1 MKYVMFEKRMSDG
14 CSHMVPVIFPNTL
27 VHDEVA
33 NALTLGP
40 LKGYIPCSAGEISP
54 LDMQPHGESTTLGLK
69 ADEERDETVI
79 RLNDYGGAFIG

>member
-14 CSHMVPVIFPNTL
+14 CSHKVPVIFPNTL

-40 LKGYIPCSAGEISP
+40 LKGYIPCSAGGDFPVGYATSRGKY
-54 LDMQPHGESTTLGLK
+54 HF
-69 ADEERDETVI
+69 
-79 RLNDYGGAFIG
+79 GAQGRRRAG